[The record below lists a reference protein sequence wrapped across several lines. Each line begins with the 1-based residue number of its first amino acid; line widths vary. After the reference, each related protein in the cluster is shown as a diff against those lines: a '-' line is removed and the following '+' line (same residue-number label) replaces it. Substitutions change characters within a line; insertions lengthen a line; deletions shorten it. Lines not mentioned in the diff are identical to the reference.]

1 MSVKHKNIIEDPE
14 DLLCEVAK
22 ILQELKISYV
32 ITGGFAVA
40 IWGRPRFTADID
52 IIVELLNKNILGLA
66 KKLLL
71 LDKDSYL
78 DITAIKNALVNRGEF
93 NFIHANTGMKVDFW
107 IRNSEFD
114 RLKIKHAVCK
124 QIKHRKINFVSPE
137 DLILSKLL
145 WYKKNKS
152 ERELEDIKSIL
163 KFSKV
168 SLRYIKKFS
177 QKHSTENI
185 FKNIRQ
191 PLYRSDL

>member
-14 DLLCEVAK
+14 SLLCEVAK
-22 ILQELKISYV
+22 ILQELKIPYV

-52 IIVELLNKNILGLA
+52 IIVELLDKNILSLA
-66 KKLLL
+66 KRLLL
-71 LDKDSYL
+71 LDEDSYL

-114 RLKIKHAVCK
+114 RLKIKRAVCK

-163 KFSKV
+163 KFSKID
-168 SLRYIKKFS
+168 LKYIKKFS

-185 FKNIRQ
+185 FKKIK
-191 PLYRSDL
+191 S